1 MRIVKI
7 EPFTNGGH
15 DNQESGWMTAELVPD
30 GWAIIPETLEVP
42 ETFPFVTLETEEKT
56 YYKEKRTPDGTER
69 EPYTAMTVTAMTA
82 GAVPPAPTP
91 EPTVE
96 DDSAAMLVDYEY
108 RLTLLELGLM
118 E

>member
-7 EPFTNGGH
+7 EPFENGGH
-15 DNQESGWMTAELVPD
+15 DNQESGRMTAELAPAV
-30 GWAIIPETLEVP
+30 IPETLEVP

-56 YYKEKRTPDGTER
+56 YYKEKRTPEGTER

-82 GAVPPAPTP
+82 GAVPSAPTP
-91 EPTVE
+91 EPSEE
-96 DDSAAMLVDYEY
+96 DDAAAMLVDYEY
-108 RLTLLELGLM
+108 RLTLMELGLT